1 MKKRKFGDGGST
13 GNKYEGMSVEEEAR
27 QRKLD
32 AQQERAYNAADK
44 TPPAPAS
51 AASAPKKLA
60 KGGRVKRYE
69 DGGEI
74 DPMEAANASA
84 ESQDIAASVPA
95 GPTVRSEP
103 APEPSF
109 KEAFAEARAEGLK
122 SFVWHGKKFTT
133 DLAKPSKAPN
143 ADMPKMRSPT
153 EPTVSR
159 IGIINRMREYDKSIK
174 GVRGMASGGSV
185 KGWGQARGA
194 RAAKIV

>member
-1 MKKRKFGDGGST
+1 MKKRKFGDGG
-13 GNKYEGMSVEEEAR
+13 
-27 QRKLD
+27 
-32 AQQERAYNAADK
+32 
-44 TPPAPAS
+44 
-51 AASAPKKLA
+51 
-60 KGGRVKRYE
+60 
-69 DGGEI
+69 EI
-74 DPMEAANASA
+74 DPLEAANASA

-95 GPTVRSEP
+95 GPTAEP

-133 DLAKPSKAPN
+133 DIAKPSRAPN

-159 IGIINRMREYDKSIK
+159 AGILNRMRESDKSIK